1 MLPKQLRFL
10 HPYLHAT
17 GLLLMVVGLPFSML
31 LMSLSQFFIGGNW
44 ILEGD
49 YVNKWKR
56 FRSSKVAILLTC
68 LFLIYL
74 PTIFWSSNVD
84 ESLKM
89 LRINLP
95 LLIFPFVMGSS
106 NPLPASWYY
115 GLIRIFILSVFL
127 SALTCSIVGL
137 PQWINGSLTDIRH
150 ISLFISHIRFA
161 LLIVFAVF
169 LAGWILIYR
178 PFQITRI
185 ERIAYLFTIAG
196 LLVFMVVLQ
205 SLNGFAVMFF
215 VGLLWLFVEAK
226 GKLKPVYTNVLTGV
240 MIAAFLLTAGIL
252 LKTWNEYF
260 TPARIFSNQLPR
272 ITKAGN
278 PYTHNLDLIENG
290 SYIDAFVCESE
301 LRNEWPK
308 FSKMPLDSFDLKGHR
323 LLKTLIRYL
332 NSKGLTKDSVGMHTL
347 SKGDIQHI
355 EKGMANFKYAG
366 LWGLRMRFYQI
377 MYEYAFYQ
385 AGGKNASGHTFLMKL
400 EFWKAGANIAFDH
413 PVFGVG
419 IGDVPDEFNAYYE
432 RTNSWLSK
440 DWRLTCHNQYLY
452 FAVAGGFIMLI
463 TFVLIFLMALKIMWH
478 RTILPFKLFIGIIS
492 LAMLT
497 EDMLTTQAGVSLV
510 AFFFSFF
517 AFGSFKIVPSQ
528 GKDQAEV

>member
-56 FRSSKVAILLTC
+56 FRSNKVAILLSC

-74 PTIFWSSNVD
+74 PTIIWSSNVD

-115 GLIRIFILSVFL
+115 GLIRVFILSVFL
-127 SALTCSIVGL
+127 AALTCSIFGL

-169 LAGWILIYR
+169 LTSWILIYR
-178 PFQITRI
+178 PFQIRQS
-185 ERIAYLFTIAG
+185 ERIAYLFVIAG

-205 SLNGFAVMFF
+205 SLNGFAVMLLI
-215 VGLLWLFVEAK
+215 GLIWLFVEVK
-226 GKLKPVYTNVLTGV
+226 RKLRPVWNKVITCVMVAVLL
-240 MIAAFLLTAGIL
+240 ISSGIL
-252 LKTWNEYF
+252 LKTWNDYF
-260 TPARIFSNQLPR
+260 APAKIFSSPLPG
-272 ITKAGN
+272 TTTSGN

-301 LRNEWPK
+301 LRSEWPK
-308 FSKMPLDSFDLKGHR
+308 LSKIPLDSFDLKGHP
-323 LLKTLIRYL
+323 LVKTLIRYL
-332 NSKGLTKDSVGMHTL
+332 NSKSLTKDSVGIHKL
-347 SKGDIQHI
+347 SKADVQNI

-366 LWGLRMRFYQI
+366 LWGLRMRYYQI
-377 MYEYAFYQ
+377 MYEYAFYK
-385 AGGKNASGHTFLMKL
+385 AGGENASGHTLLMKF
-400 EFWKAGANIAFDH
+400 EFWKAGANIAFEN
-413 PVFGVG
+413 PWLGVG
-419 IGDVPDEFNAYYE
+419 IGDVPDEFSAYYT
-432 RTNSWLSK
+432 RTDSWLSNE
-440 DWRLTCHNQYLY
+440 WRLTCHNQYLY
-452 FAVAGGFIMLI
+452 FAVAGGFITLI
-463 TFVLIFLMALKIMWH
+463 LFLILFILPLKIMWN

-492 LAMLT
+492 VAMLT

-517 AFGSFKIVPSQ
+517 VFGNFKIEASQ